1 MSNPPPDRLVAALTQ
16 RLFDLVEPNTRFDRS
31 SLAIIGQGTRR
42 VDVRGTQ
49 RYEVSFGSTSGG
61 GKGRL
66 PGSYLDVGNQSG
78 LQRHVE
84 ASLTRNRGRL
94 PARLNAW
101 LNSQSALPGEP
112 LLASACFD
120 GPASAGYDYNCETCN
135 GAGDVS
141 CSSCSGAG
149 KTTCH
154 ACQGSGEVKC
164 SQCGGTGATRC
175 SSCGGS
181 GQTSEQVAVRKANYA
196 DNREWT
202 EYETHWK
209 PCWSCSGRGSQ
220 PCSCG
225 NGRRMCH
232 SCTNGKVTCI
242 GCSGSGRA
250 RCTNCDGTGAQHT
263 TASITCGVQHSLALR
278 AVIDDAE
285 PKAVLE
291 SIRTLEELCA
301 LGRGEV
307 LVANVGANEVQRTL
321 SVPVWLTNIRVRT
334 ADEEVELLG
343 YGDDATVHDFKNIV
357 GTLLVHDL
365 RSLEGALAA
374 GPRLPWRESP
384 VLDAAIAEFL
394 RSEVNAAIG
403 NVTGAR
409 KDRLEKFA
417 SDTLKGAVSSDYVL
431 RAAKAIRRSV
441 LKTYVAGVIIPGL
454 ILAGVVALI
463 LEVLT
468 LRSIWVFTHD
478 EARYAALICFAVG
491 VLAIELRARWLM
503 KRRFPA
509 ELAPKVSK
517 LLGATKATLW
527 VMGGITMAAG
537 LATWGLASL
546 VSAVQRMAE

>member
-49 RYEVSFGSTSGG
+49 RYEVSFGSTSGS

-66 PGSYLDVGNQSG
+66 GGGYLDVGNQSA

-101 LNSQSALPGEP
+101 LNSQRSLPGEP
-112 LLASACFD
+112 LMASACFD

-154 ACQGSGEVKC
+154 ACQGRGEVDC
-164 SQCGGTGATRC
+164 SQCGGTAATRC

-209 PCWSCSGRGSQ
+209 TCWGCSGRGSQ

-232 SCTNGKVTCI
+232 QCTGGKVTCNW
-242 GCSGSGRA
+242 CSGSGRT
-250 RCTNCDGTGAQHT
+250 RCENCDGTGAQHT

-278 AVIDDAE
+278 AVIDEPE
-285 PKAVLE
+285 PKAMLE
-291 SIRTLEELCA
+291 KIRTLEELCA

-321 SVPVWLTNIRVRT
+321 SVPVWLTNIRVR
-334 ADEEVELLG
+334 AAEEEVELLG

-357 GTLLVHDL
+357 GTLLAHDL
-365 RSLEGALAA
+365 RSLEAALAA
-374 GPRLPWRESP
+374 GPKLPWRESP
-384 VLDAAIAEFL
+384 ARDAAIAEFL

-417 SDTLKGAVSSDYVL
+417 AGTLRGAVSSDYVL

-441 LKTYVAGVIIPGL
+441 LKTYVAAIIIPGL
-454 ILAGVVALI
+454 ILAGVVALV

-468 LRSIWVFTHD
+468 LRSIWMFTHD
-478 EARYAALICFAVG
+478 EAKYAALVCLAIGA
-491 VLAIELRARWLM
+491 LAIELRARWLLR
-503 KRRFPA
+503 KRFPN
-509 ELAPKVSK
+509 ELAPKVTQ
-517 LLGATKATLW
+517 LLAATKATLW
-527 VMGGITMAAG
+527 SVGGLLVATG
-537 LATWGLASL
+537 LAIWGLRSL
-546 VSAVQRMAE
+546 VSTLGRMAG